1 MSQLPIYYKRRDTD
15 LSPLFLKR
23 TGNRVI
29 QVNVYEEF
37 NEYTINSIDINHA
50 TLEHFL
56 VCPKSE
62 FDKAFAKVM
71 LKCEAMQL
79 FPILGLDMTA
89 RAKAHLNQPIQ
100 TITDIKMNAAQQNN
114 ISY

>member
-1 MSQLPIYYKRRDTD
+1 MSELPIYYKRNFEGLD
-15 LSPLFLKR
+15 PLFIKK
-23 TGNRVI
+23 TGNKII
-29 QVNVYEEF
+29 QVNLDNQD
-37 NEYTINSIDINHA
+37 NEYQILSTDIGTFN
-50 TLEHFL
+50 LEYFL

-71 LKCEAMQL
+71 LKCEALQL
-79 FPILGLDMTA
+79 FSILGLDMTA

-100 TITDIKMNAAQQNN
+100 TMTDIKMNAAQQNN